1 MNPSLDPL
9 LASERP
15 THSVSSSLREKESM
29 NIVEI
34 SVIMFKGNV
43 EITTAS
49 MDDGKIENKERLLTN
64 WRMVQPEK
72 SNQEDKYNCLREI
85 SNEENNE
92 KKLDD

>member
-1 MNPSLDPL
+1 
-9 LASERP
+9 
-15 THSVSSSLREKESM
+15 M